1 MKRYHMELKMRL
13 LFFFQQETGLHNSYI
28 IIAVLDKW
36 EGASEE
42 TEQNEEGR
50 MRAVQTGKP
59 FPRAIIAK

>member
-1 MKRYHMELKMRL
+1 MRL
-13 LFFFQQETGLHNSYI
+13 LFFQRETGLHNSYI